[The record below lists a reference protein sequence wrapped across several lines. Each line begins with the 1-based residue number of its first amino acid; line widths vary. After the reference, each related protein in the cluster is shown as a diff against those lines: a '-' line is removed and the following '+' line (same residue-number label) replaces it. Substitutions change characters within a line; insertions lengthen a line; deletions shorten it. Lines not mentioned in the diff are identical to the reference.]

1 MSPSNY
7 ITFRPLNGLWRRSYG
22 FTLIELLVVIAII
35 AILAGML
42 LPALARARQK
52 AHQITCL
59 NILKQWGIAMSL
71 YTDDCLQFFP
81 AARETNYVATA
92 DHNPV
97 WSEMYAVEMQNQ
109 SNGGTIGRA
118 AWFNA
123 LPAYV
128 GGLPLWKF
136 GSNAT
141 SIANFVNGRSIF
153 SCPTAAATSRNPA
166 LDPDPIIGPA
176 FHYGINAR
184 INYPASAET
193 PFRISSAVNPSA
205 FVVFSEERAHS
216 SETPYIGNNPTDVSS
231 SYNFTTRFSGRH
243 TSGGNLVFG
252 DGHAAWFRYDYVCV
266 LRKNQPA
273 DPGRSDIHW
282 AASGQQIP

>member
-1 MSPSNY
+1 MYPSITVQHRFSSHPVSPSNY

-141 SIANFVNGRSIF
+141 SIANFVNGRSILVVRPQPRLREIPLWT
-153 SCPTAAATSRNPA
+153 PTQSLA
-166 LDPDPIIGPA
+166 LHSTMESTRASIIP
-176 FHYGINAR
+176 R
-184 INYPASAET
+184 LQK
-193 PFRISSAVNPSA
+193 R
-205 FVVFSEERAHS
+205 
-216 SETPYIGNNPTDVSS
+216 
-231 SYNFTTRFSGRH
+231 
-243 TSGGNLVFG
+243 LFG
-252 DGHAAWFRYDYVCV
+252 F
-266 LRKNQPA
+266 LPQ
-273 DPGRSDIHW
+273 
-282 AASGQQIP
+282 